1 MLSQGKELAALD
13 FAQIIG
19 APLQAV
25 IRAQSASALVTY
37 DFIQKTAF
45 EPTSGTSGGAAKLRV
60 MAFDFGQLLGDT
72 QGGADS
78 HGTAKALSVI
88 KVPLLTMLP
97 IPFLRIDDMTIELN
111 VQLHDI
117 RSSTLTNTLVA
128 SAGTSS
134 TENLE
139 VESSTMTTSVTEQN
153 TYQEGENTDDTYS
166 LKVTVHAVQDQMPGG
181 MANVLSIFTNTVQT
195 QAVLIQQMMSN
206 SVSQQIKQLNAQTT
220 AVTAP
225 AAGQASALPLAPS
238 EGTTG

>member
-25 IRAQSASALVTY
+25 IRAQAASALVTY
-37 DFIQKTAF
+37 DFLQKTAF
-45 EPTSGTSGGAAKLRV
+45 EPSSGGSGNGAAKLRV

-72 QGGADS
+72 QGN
-78 HGTAKALSVI
+78 AKALSVI

-97 IPFLRIDDMTIELN
+97 IPFLRIQDMTIDLN
-111 VQLHDI
+111 VQLHDVK
-117 RSSTLTNTLVA
+117 SSTLTNTLVA
-128 SAGTSS
+128 STGTTSNES
-134 TENLE
+134 LE

-181 MANVLSIFTNTVQT
+181 MANILSIFTNTVQT
-195 QAVLIQQMMSN
+195 QAVLIQQLMSN
-206 SVSQQIKQLNAQTT
+206 NVSQQIKQLNASTA
-220 AVTAP
+220 AVTVP
-225 AAGQASALPLAPS
+225 TALPSAPVENAS
-238 EGTTG
+238 

>member
-25 IRAQSASALVTY
+25 IRAQAASALVTY
-37 DFIQKTAF
+37 DFLQKTAF
-45 EPTSGTSGGAAKLRV
+45 EPSSGGSGNGAAKLRV

-72 QGGADS
+72 QGNADN

-97 IPFLRIDDMTIELN
+97 IPFLRIQDMTIDLN
-111 VQLHDI
+111 VQLHDVK
-117 RSSTLTNTLVA
+117 SSTLTNTLVA
-128 SAGTSS
+128 STGTTSNES
-134 TENLE
+134 LE

-181 MANVLSIFTNTVQT
+181 MANILSIFTNTVQT
-195 QAVLIQQMMSN
+195 QAVLIQQLMSN
-206 SVSQQIKQLNAQTT
+206 NVSQQIKQLNASTA
-220 AVTAP
+220 AVTVP
-225 AAGQASALPLAPS
+225 TALPSAPVENAS
-238 EGTTG
+238 